1 MMDHANIQETMFC
14 DVNHTA
20 VSSLAKKLGGDETD
34 TGKIAQAVFKHV
46 RDNIRFGFDL
56 VQVKAS
62 QTLEKGYG
70 VCWNKALLMVALL
83 RANQVPSRLAFNPV
97 QREFMKPVMGEA
109 CQTLP
114 ETINHCFAQVK
125 LDRNWICVDA
135 TLDAATYEK
144 LFVPYGVAWGI
155 DWNGRKD
162 LRLYTE
168 SIVGPVESIEDIDAA
183 VQQDVGNVMPP
194 PSEAELFFGSVN
206 QQMWQTIDG

>member
-1 MMDHANIQETMFC
+1 MDRTNIQETVFC
-14 DVNHTA
+14 DFNHTA
-20 VSSLAKKLGGDETD
+20 VSNLAKKLAEDETD
-34 TGKIAQAVFKHV
+34 TGKITQAVFKHV

-70 VCWNKALLMVALL
+70 ACWNKALLMVALL
-83 RANQVPSRLAFNPV
+83 RANQVPARLVFNPV

-114 ETINHCFAQVK
+114 DTINHCFAQVH
-125 LDRNWICVDA
+125 LDSDWVCVDA

-144 LFVPYGVAWGI
+144 LFLHSGVAWGI
-155 DWNGRKD
+155 DWNGTED

-168 SIVGPVESIEDIDAA
+168 SIVGPVECIEDIDAA
-183 VQQDVGNVMPP
+183 IQQDVGNVIPP

-206 QQMWQTIDG
+206 QQMWQAIDG